1 MYYFSNT
8 TDVLKQKM
16 NFQQTI
22 TDIASSVK
30 GFNLIDM
37 YKLPQNSVIFD
48 YAKQFLS
55 MHTPTNKAPS
65 HPTSVTWAANF
76 ATWLAEEKDY
86 HRWSYPFE
94 FDNVESETTWV
105 HDMLILAAGYLGITL
120 VPTKHLHGFHNR
132 VYKMGIS

>member
-1 MYYFSNT
+1 
-8 TDVLKQKM
+8 M
-16 NFQQTI
+16 NFQQTV
-22 TDIASSVK
+22 TDIASTVE

-37 YKLPQNSVIFD
+37 YTLPQNSVIFN

-55 MHTPTNKAPS
+55 LQTPTIKAPS

-76 ATWLAEEKDY
+76 VGWLAEEKGY

-94 FDNVESETTWV
+94 FDNVESEMTWV
-105 HDMLILAAGYLGITL
+105 HDMLILAAGSLGITL
-120 VPTKHLHGFHNR
+120 EPTKYLHGFHNH